1 MAINLVGGLDTR
13 PALVTCVGLRISISG
28 NFLGTNWSIISA
40 ENFARPARICT
51 SCDSKS
57 SVYFRA
63 FGLSKNFA
71 GMNLARSALKALH
84 KKRRCSGIRRLH
96 PWNCIMCISCW
107 TQAPPY

>member
-84 KKRRCSGIRRLH
+84 KK
-96 PWNCIMCISCW
+96 M
-107 TQAPPY
+107 